1 MIVYIFNSNTSNS
14 TIPQQQSAKDRMRH
28 ILMAVPE
35 VEPVCCRCFGISYSG
50 RVTTP
55 AYSCI
60 LEGTYNRKA
69 VLKCMIGLFEFVVS
83 SFYVICEIT
92 TEENSRNLQQT
103 QNNNGGSSASTSPT
117 YCLHAI
123 CCPQRQQNC
132 TPISI

>member
-69 VLKCMIGLFEFVVS
+69 VLKCMIGLFEFRGLTAVLLMS
-83 SFYVICEIT
+83 SRLSVCSYNRVAVLILSQYDCVRYHFILIEGSILHY
-92 TEENSRNLQQT
+92 NLHRRMT
-103 QNNNGGSSASTSPT
+103 
-117 YCLHAI
+117 
-123 CCPQRQQNC
+123 
-132 TPISI
+132 